1 MPDSLRFHIF
11 IVGFG
16 KLFSAHRSA
25 SSTKGPLFFSYL
37 LGWLRAMQFGS
48 RIAFALSMKKI
59 YFAPTPAWIRVAQG
73 IVIVALL
80 VSGAVTPRLIQAQ
93 TTISGDIAGAVSDQS
108 GAAVPGATVTI
119 TDSETGAAQVVTTDS
134 RGEFRA
140 NLLKP
145 GNYSVSVSAPSFQ
158 TTETKAFVAVGQTSA
173 VNVSLAVAKGSE
185 TVEVTGQQVSLLQPE
200 NSDIS
205 TTITMAQ
212 VQNLPNPGGDI
223 TYYINLTQGVVM
235 NTQGG
240 YGNSSAFGLPATSNN
255 FTVNGAQDNDPFLN
269 LNNSGPSNLL
279 LGSNDIDQVNIV
291 ANAYS
296 AQYGGLGGVQEN
308 ILTRSG
314 SNQFHGNVNY
324 FWTNSDMNANNW
336 FNDFTQTKQPYSNA
350 NQWGA
355 SVGGPII
362 KDKAF
367 FFANYEGLRFV
378 TSPVSFVSVPNASY
392 ESAVLANLNT
402 LTLPDGTPNP
412 GYNPAEIPFYQHTF
426 NLYNAAPGA
435 ATAQSLNSY
444 SNFFFG
450 TPKNN
455 LAENLVTGRL
465 DYKLGTNDNAF
476 AHFKWDH
483 GVQPTHVDPINPIF
497 NAQSDQPD
505 YEGQLEETHS
515 FSPNLVNQ
523 FLFSTAW
530 YSAYFLSVNQ
540 AQSTATFPYQLQFI
554 DGSFTNMGGANV
566 DWPEGR
572 DVTQYQFNDDVS
584 WNRGKHNISFG
595 FIFKRDDVTD
605 KDVGILTTPLGA
617 EFGPSA
623 SGPLGGSDFF
633 GNGLLLEGIQNFPV
647 RASAPIAL
655 YNLGFYGQDQWKAL
669 PNLQLTA
676 GLRLERNSNPIC
688 TVNCLASFNNSYS
701 NVTANLDTPYNSVI
715 NSGLR
720 KTFPSYQGIAVNPRV
735 GFTFSPPDR
744 STTVIRA
751 GFGMFTD
758 IFPAT
763 IADSMLDN
771 APFNPQFAVIGYLAD
786 PAQPAGFA
794 NALSGVNQSFQA
806 AFPTGGSFNSIF
818 ATNPNFSPLNFFN
831 PNKKIYYPTYEEW
844 SLQWQQQV
852 GKATSFS
859 IGYVG
864 NHGYHEP
871 VQNNGVNCCAVPFGG
886 APSSPALPAFGEITE
901 IQNAAGSNYNGL
913 IATVKE
919 QSKYVT
925 LLFNYSYSHAL
936 DEISNGGILPF
947 NLSNTTAPINP
958 FNLAQNYGGADYD
971 NRNNFN
977 GNYIITLPYFGGPR
991 LLTDGWQFTGTI
1003 FWHSGFPFSVTDG
1016 TVTGNLEPYY
1026 GGTMLADVSDLSVPH
1041 HCSGGKSS
1049 VVNGCFGANSTT
1061 GAPSP
1066 FFSDPTG
1073 FGGQTRNSF
1082 YGPHYF
1088 NTDFAV
1094 VKNFKIPLSESTN
1107 FQIGMQGYNILNHPN
1122 FANPVNNFSDPSF
1135 GYIQS
1140 TVSVPTSVFGSFLGG
1155 DASPRILQLKAKF
1168 TF

>member
-1 MPDSLRFHIF
+1 
-11 IVGFG
+11 
-16 KLFSAHRSA
+16 
-25 SSTKGPLFFSYL
+25 
-37 LGWLRAMQFGS
+37 
-48 RIAFALSMKKI
+48 MKKI
-59 YFAPTPAWIRVAQG
+59 SFAPTPAWIRVAQG

-80 VSGAVTPRLIQAQ
+80 VSGAVTPRLIHAQ
-93 TTISGDIAGAVSDQS
+93 TTISGDIAGTISDQS
-108 GAAVPGATVTI
+108 DAAVPGATVTI
-119 TDSETGAAQVVTTDS
+119 TNNETSAAQVVTTDG
-134 RGEFRA
+134 RGEFHA

-145 GNYSVSVSAPSFQ
+145 GNYTVSVSASSFQ
-158 TTETKAFVAVGQTSA
+158 KTETKTLVAVGQTST
-173 VNVSLAVAKGSE
+173 VNLSLAVAKGTE
-185 TVEVTGQQVSLLQPE
+185 TVEVTGQEVSLLQPE

-205 TTITMAQ
+205 TTITMEQ

-291 ANAYS
+291 ANAYG

-314 SNQFHGNVNY
+314 SNRFHGNVNY

-336 FNDFTQTKQPYSNA
+336 FNDNTGTKESYSNA

-367 FFANYEGLRFV
+367 FFVNYEGLRFV
-378 TSPVSFVSVPNASY
+378 TSPVDFVAIPNASY
-392 ESAVLANLNT
+392 EAAVLANLT
-402 LTLPDGTPNP
+402 SLGAPFSS
-412 GYNPAEIPFYQHTF
+412 EIPFYQNAF
-426 NLYNAAPGA
+426 NLYNTAPGA
-435 ATAQSLNSY
+435 ANAQSLTTY
-444 SNFFFG
+444 SNFFYG

-455 LAENLVTGRL
+455 LAENLATARL
-465 DYKLGTNDNAF
+465 DYKLSTNDNMF

-505 YEGQLEETHS
+505 YEGQLEETHT
-515 FSPNLVNQ
+515 FSSNLVNQ

-540 AQSTATFPYQLQFI
+540 AQATATFPYTMDFV
-554 DGSFTNMGGANV
+554 DGSFTTLGGQGYA
-566 DWPEGR
+566 WPEGR

-584 WNRGKHNISFG
+584 WNKGKHSLAFG
-595 FIFKRDDVTD
+595 FIYKRDDVTD
-605 KDVGILTTPLGA
+605 KDVGLFTTPLGA
-617 EFGPSA
+617 QYGPSV
-623 SGPLGGSDFF
+623 SGPFGGGDFF
-633 GNGLLLEGIQNFPV
+633 GNGLLLEGIQNFPA

-655 YNLGFYGQDQWKAL
+655 YNLGFYAQDQWKVL
-669 PNLQLTA
+669 PNFQLTG
-676 GLRLERNSNPIC
+676 GLRIEHNSNPVCQI
-688 TVNCLASFNNSYS
+688 NCFARFNNSYD
-701 NVTANLDTPYNSVI
+701 NVTANLDTPYNSVLL
-715 NSGLR
+715 SGLHQ
-720 KTFPSYQGIAVNPRV
+720 TFNSYQAITVNPRV

-744 STTVIRA
+744 STTVIRG
-751 GFGMFTD
+751 GFGLFTD

-763 IADSMLDN
+763 IADSLLSN
-771 APFNPQFAVIGYLAD
+771 APFNPQYAVIGYLAD
-786 PAQPAGFA
+786 PSQEESYA
-794 NALSGVNQSFQA
+794 NALSSVNQSFQA
-806 AFPTGGSFNSIF
+806 GYPTGGSFNTIA
-818 ATNPNFSPLNFFN
+818 ATNANFAPPSLFN
-831 PNKKIYYPTYEEW
+831 ANQKVYYPSYEEW

-871 VQNNGVNCCAVPFGG
+871 AQNNGVNAYQSVPFAGLP
-886 APSSPALPAFGEITE
+886 ASPALPAFGEITE
-901 IQNAAGSNYNGL
+901 IQNSAGSNYNGL

-925 LLFNYSYSHAL
+925 LLFNYSYSKAL

-947 NLSNTTAPINP
+947 SSNNSYTPINP
-958 FNLAQNYGGADYD
+958 FNLAQQNYGAADYD

-977 GNYIITLPYFGGPR
+977 GNYIVTLPYFGGPKVV
-991 LLTDGWQFTGTI
+991 TDGWQFTGTI

-1016 TVTGNLEPYY
+1016 GV
-1026 GGTMLADVSDLSVPH
+1026 
-1041 HCSGGKSS
+1041 SGGLSLITA
-1049 VVNGCFGANSTT
+1049 GLCWRT
-1061 GAPSP
+1061 SP
-1066 FFSDPTG
+1066 IRP
-1073 FGGQTRNSF
+1073 
-1082 YGPHYF
+1082 
-1088 NTDFAV
+1088 
-1094 VKNFKIPLSESTN
+1094 
-1107 FQIGMQGYNILNHPN
+1107 
-1122 FANPVNNFSDPSF
+1122 
-1135 GYIQS
+1135 
-1140 TVSVPTSVFGSFLGG
+1140 
-1155 DASPRILQLKAKF
+1155 
-1168 TF
+1168 